1 MSRSAAAAV
10 LLAAMAAGP
19 LACAPAMAPRGVAG
33 LGLASTDPVA
43 RATALVSRL
52 TLGEKIGQVQTSA
65 PAIPR
70 LGIPAYDWWSESLH
84 GIARD
89 GVATV
94 FPQVIGLAAT
104 FDEELVRRV
113 AEAIAEE
120 ARAKFEARA
129 GAGLE
134 RGTGRYQGLTFFAPN
149 LNLFRDP
156 RWGRGQET
164 FGEDP
169 FLTARLGVAY
179 VRGLQEGEPASHH
192 GRGLVAAAV
201 AKHFA
206 VHSGPEAERHH
217 FDARV
222 DARDLAESYLPQF
235 EAVVREGGV
244 AGIMAAYNAI
254 NGVPAV
260 ANRWLLGDVLR
271 RGWGFQGFV
280 VGDCGAVGDLVGG
293 HRLVASQASAAAQAL
308 AAGTDLDCG
317 RTYGHLG
324 EALAAVPAAIAE
336 ADLDAAVVRLFTVR
350 FRLGV
355 LDPVQD
361 AQVASVAMA
370 GSGPAGAAAGGP
382 AGTAGASLA
391 VLLARHRALAREAA
405 ARSMVLLDN
414 PLGVLPIDATTA
426 EAAGGHG
433 PVRRLA
439 VIGPTAD
446 DVEVLLG
453 NYHGTPADPVTL
465 LRGVR
470 AAARAR
476 GIAVESARGVSLA
489 GREGSDLAAAEEIAR
504 RADLVIACLGLS
516 PALEGEEGDPDSL
529 NPSGDRRDLGLPGL
543 QPLLLRRLLAT
554 GKPVV
559 VVLTGGGALALPTW
573 VRDAPPAAVLM
584 AWYPGQEGGTALAD
598 VLFGEVSPSG
608 RLPVTFHESLRDL
621 PAFTDYRMRGRTY
634 RYFTGQPAYRFGHG
648 LGYGALAAEGVTAT
662 VTAGTVD
669 LSLTMVNPGPRARTW
684 TVPVFVEPAH
694 REPDDPRAS
703 LAAFRRVELPPGA
716 STLVTFAVPLSAFHR
731 TDAAGHRRRVS
742 GPWRLHVGAL
752 DAPPIS
758 VEIPAAD
765 PNLDGE

>member
-1 MSRSAAAAV
+1 
-10 LLAAMAAGP
+10 
-19 LACAPAMAPRGVAG
+19 
-33 LGLASTDPVA
+33 
-43 RATALVSRL
+43 
-52 TLGEKIGQVQTSA
+52 
-65 PAIPR
+65 
-70 LGIPAYDWWSESLH
+70 
-84 GIARD
+84 
-89 GVATV
+89 
-94 FPQVIGLAAT
+94 
-104 FDEELVRRV
+104 
-113 AEAIAEE
+113 
-120 ARAKFEARA
+120 
-129 GAGLE
+129 
-134 RGTGRYQGLTFFAPN
+134 
-149 LNLFRDP
+149 
-156 RWGRGQET
+156 
-164 FGEDP
+164 
-169 FLTARLGVAY
+169 
-179 VRGLQEGEPASHH
+179 
-192 GRGLVAAAV
+192 VAAAV

-235 EAVVREGGV
+235 EAVVREGRV

-254 NGVPAV
+254 NGIPAV

-293 HRLVASQASAAAQAL
+293 HRLVSSQASAAARAI

-324 EALAAVPAAIAE
+324 EALAAVPAATVQ
-336 ADLDAAVVRLFTVR
+336 ADLDAALVRLFTVR
-350 FRLGV
+350 FRLGL
-355 LDPVQD
+355 LDPVEGTTG
-361 AQVASVAMA
+361 A
-370 GSGPAGAAAGGP
+370 GVAAAAAAAAARPVG
-382 AGTAGASLA
+382 AAGASVA

-405 ARSMVLLDN
+405 AKSMVLLDN
-414 PLGVLPIDATTA
+414 PFGVLPIDATTA
-426 EAAGGHG
+426 AGSRGRVH
-433 PVRRLA
+433 RLA

-453 NYHGTPADPVTL
+453 NYHGTPEEPVTL

-470 AAARAR
+470 AAAHAR
-476 GIAVESARGVSLA
+476 GLAVEYARGVSLA
-489 GREGSDLAAAEEIAR
+489 GRGGSDLAAAEEIAR

-559 VVLTGGGALALPTW
+559 VVLTGGGPVALPTW

-608 RLPVTFHESLRDL
+608 RLPVTFPASVRDL
-621 PAFTDYRMRGRTY
+621 PAFSDYRMRGRTY
-634 RYFTGQPAYRFGHG
+634 RYFAGQPAYPFGHG
-648 LGYGALAAEGVTAT
+648 LGYGVLAAEDVTAT
-662 VTAGTVD
+662 VTARAVE
-669 LSLTMVNPGPRARTW
+669 LSFAIVNPGPRARIHRTW

-694 REPDDPRAS
+694 REPDDPRIS
-703 LAAFRRVELPPGA
+703 LAAFRRVELQPGA
-716 STLVTFAVPLSAFHR
+716 STAVTLALPLSAFHR
-731 TDAAGHRRRVS
+731 TDAAGHRRRAP

-758 VEIPAAD
+758 VEVPAAD
-765 PNLDGE
+765 QNLDGE

>member
-1 MSRSAAAAV
+1 VSRTAAASVV
-10 LLAAMAAGP
+10 LLVLAGP
-19 LACAPAMAPRGVAG
+19 LGCAPAMAPRSATG
-33 LGLASTDPVA
+33 LGPASTDPVA

-52 TLGEKIGQVQTSA
+52 TQAEKIGQVQTSA

-84 GIARD
+84 GVARD
-89 GVATV
+89 GLATV

-120 ARAKFEARA
+120 ARTKFEARA
-129 GAGLE
+129 EAELE

-179 VRGLQEGEPASHH
+179 VRGLQEGGPASHD
-192 GRGLVAAAV
+192 GRRHLVAAAV

-235 EAVVREGGV
+235 EAVVREGRV

-254 NGVPAV
+254 NGIPAV

-293 HRLVASQASAAAQAL
+293 HRLVSSPASAAARAL

-324 EALAAVPAAIAE
+324 EALAAVPAAIE
-336 ADLDAAVVRLFTVR
+336 QADLDAALVRLFTVR
-350 FRLGV
+350 FRLGL
-355 LDPVQD
+355 LDPPED
-361 AQVASVAMA
+361 TKGAGAEA
-370 GSGPAGAAAGGP
+370 GSVGAAEP
-382 AGTAGASLA
+382 ARARRALLP

-414 PLGVLPIDATTA
+414 SLGVLPIDTTRV
-426 EAAGGHG
+426 GGGRG
-433 PVRRLA
+433 PVHRLA

-446 DVEVLLG
+446 DFDVLLG
-453 NYHGTPADPVTL
+453 NYHGTPEDPVTL
-465 LRGVR
+465 LRGVG

-476 GIAVESARGVSLA
+476 GIAVEYSRGVSLA
-489 GREGSDLAAAEEIAR
+489 GRGGSELPVAEEVAR
-504 RADLVIACLGLS
+504 RADLVVACLGLS
-516 PALEGEEGDPDSL
+516 PALEGEAGDPDSL
-529 NPSGDRRDLGLPGL
+529 NPAGDRRDLGLPGL

-559 VVLTGGGALALPTW
+559 VVLTGGGAIALPTTW

-584 AWYPGQEGGTALAD
+584 AWYPGQEGGAALAD

-621 PAFTDYRMRGRTY
+621 PAFNDYRMRGRTY
-634 RYFTGQPAYRFGHG
+634 RYFAGQPAYPFGHG
-648 LGYGALAAEGVTAT
+648 LGYGALAAEDVTAT
-662 VTAGTVD
+662 VTARTVD
-669 LSLTMVNPGPRARTW
+669 LSLAIVNPGPRARTW

-694 REPDDPRAS
+694 REAEDPRVS
-703 LAAFRRVELPPGA
+703 LAAFRRVELPPAA
-716 STLVTFAVPLSAFHR
+716 STAITIALPLSAFHR
-731 TDAAGHRRRVS
+731 TDAGGHRRRAP

-765 PNLDGE
+765 PNLDAE